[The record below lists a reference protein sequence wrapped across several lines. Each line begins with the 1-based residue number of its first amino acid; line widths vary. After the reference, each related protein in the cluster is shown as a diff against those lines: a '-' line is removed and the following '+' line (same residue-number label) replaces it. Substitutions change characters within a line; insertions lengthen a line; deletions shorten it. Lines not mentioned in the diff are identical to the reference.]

1 MEKIEIFI
9 SGASLFIA
17 IIALIQT
24 WRSTLKTQR
33 LETFMQK
40 NQILSD
46 IKTFVYRHN
55 YYSAAQDLLGLQPSD
70 SENKILPQD
79 LEDQILMCFGK
90 PLAQQFHKIASLL
103 HESGQIDYHMRI
115 LIATCRYT
123 VGDYQTLLQNLLFDD
138 DEKCQKYL
146 SNLKTTIPQED
157 SPEATEKCVS
167 YVDLKKAQ
175 NDKKRII
182 EEETNQLIR
191 YIIEKTSIA

>member
-1 MEKIEIFI
+1 MEQIEIFI

-24 WRSTLKTQR
+24 WRSTLKTHR

-46 IKTFVYRHN
+46 IKTFVYKHN
-55 YYSAAQDLLGLQPSD
+55 YYSAAQDLLGFQPS
-70 SENKILPQD
+70 ENENNILPQD

-90 PLAQQFHKIASLL
+90 TLAQQFHKISSLL
-103 HESGQIDYHMRI
+103 HESGQIDYYMRI
-115 LIATCRYT
+115 LIATYRYT
-123 VGDYQTLLQNLLFDD
+123 VDDYQTLLQNLLFDN

-146 SNLKTTIPQED
+146 SNLKTTIPQD
-157 SPEATEKCVS
+157 SSGITERCVS

-175 NDKKRII
+175 NDTKRMI
-182 EEETNQLIR
+182 EEETNQLIKC
-191 YIIEKTSIA
+191 IIEKTSIA